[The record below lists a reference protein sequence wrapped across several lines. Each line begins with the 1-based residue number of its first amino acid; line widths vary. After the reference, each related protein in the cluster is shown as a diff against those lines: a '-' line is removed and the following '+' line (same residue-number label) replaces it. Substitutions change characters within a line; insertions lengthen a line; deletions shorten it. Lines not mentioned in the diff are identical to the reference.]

1 MNSNEN
7 IKNVI
12 CDISTELKQSIMN
25 ILIPLKNTF
34 KIPVNEIDK
43 YLPILISTNG
53 KQMIEDSLNNY
64 YKNNKIEKK
73 LYIPVKYNLQI
84 FKNKNNKEDN
94 NIINNNKN
102 NKNESLSLLN
112 KENQILVIE
121 DGYNE
126 MKFMNDEIALLTS
139 KKMFNNFKLI
149 NNLGFNLDIEEEKNT
164 TMKLTMKII
173 FYFKKEKKIINKD
186 KKYDKNN
193 RENNYNIDE
202 SKLLNLNK
210 EEIINI
216 TEEEIK
222 LFELLLD
229 KHHNRVI
236 FFYKLDVFRSTGKL
250 LIPKK
255 EYEIMINIFNLTLN
269 KVKRDNDIH
278 CGKNVI
284 LLSQTYY
291 TLENDKKIYLQAGI
305 LNNQIFKNDKFWED
319 LLDMEITREF
329 QKLVKIQEN
338 NLNIKNNNE
347 ANKKQ
352 FENIIF
358 GQIITICNNMISF
371 QINKEKI
378 YQLINPKIKGYQ
390 LSQDIVDNIKIMIDN
405 MLNEE
410 KIENHK
416 DK

>member
-1 MNSNEN
+1 
-7 IKNVI
+7 
-12 CDISTELKQSIMN
+12 
-25 ILIPLKNTF
+25 
-34 KIPVNEIDK
+34 
-43 YLPILISTNG
+43 
-53 KQMIEDSLNNY
+53 
-64 YKNNKIEKK
+64 
-73 LYIPVKYNLQI
+73 
-84 FKNKNNKEDN
+84 
-94 NIINNNKN
+94 
-102 NKNESLSLLN
+102 
-112 KENQILVIE
+112 
-121 DGYNE
+121 
-126 MKFMNDEIALLTS
+126 
-139 KKMFNNFKLI
+139 
-149 NNLGFNLDIEEEKNT
+149 
-164 TMKLTMKII
+164 
-173 FYFKKEKKIINKD
+173 
-186 KKYDKNN
+186 
-193 RENNYNIDE
+193 
-202 SKLLNLNK
+202 
-210 EEIINI
+210 
-216 TEEEIK
+216 
-222 LFELLLD
+222 
-229 KHHNRVI
+229 
-236 FFYKLDVFRSTGKL
+236 
-250 LIPKK
+250 
-255 EYEIMINIFNLTLN
+255 MINIFNLILN

-278 CGKNVI
+278 CGRNII